1 METSPLWDWAEAAPL
16 IPFTVTMS
24 NGRQVPVTSPEM
36 IILGRRWDTV
46 AFVDD
51 QGYDRIV
58 VIRHAHINT
67 IDAYDPVQTAPPP
80 E

>member
-1 METSPLWDWAEAAPL
+1 MDVSPLRDWVKAVPF
-16 IPFTVTMS
+16 IPFTVGMS

-36 IILGRRWDTV
+36 VILGRRWDTV
-46 AFVDD
+46 AFVDE

-67 IDAYDPVQTAPPP
+67 IDAYDPVQTAPVP